1 MSTGW
6 FRMTIENVRNARIE
20 FRARD
25 DLIGTG
31 ILLRYPSWGR
41 DEIPGA
47 TKNVSKPCAC
57 KASANNSINLL
68 IPDVRSRGYGLTWT
82 IRIGVDATAIHQR
95 PPWALHLAKSATRR
109 SATISHDRFVSAKAR
124 ARAPMAIRAAGL
136 ASSRRIAAAIA
147 PGLSGGTVS
156 PTDAS
161 LTDGSRP
168 PRSVATTGTPHARYS
183 RSFSGEATARI
194 PPLFEAIPISAAAI
208 HCGTSS
214 RRTEPT
220 KP

>member
-57 KASANNSINLL
+57 NASPNNSINLL

-95 PPWALHLAKSATRR
+95 PPLALYLAKSATRR

-136 ASSRRIAAAIA
+136 ARSRRIAAAIGS
-147 PGLSGGTVS
+147 GLAGGAVLRAG
-156 PTDAS
+156 AS
-161 LTDGSRP
+161 DTDGSRP
-168 PRSVATTGTPHARYS
+168 PRAGAATGAPHARYT
-183 RSFSGEATARI
+183 RKFSG
-194 PPLFEAIPISAAAI
+194 
-208 HCGTSS
+208 GT
-214 RRTEPT
+214 TG
-220 KP
+220 

>member
-6 FRMTIENVRNARIE
+6 FRMTIENVRNARIA

-31 ILLRYPSWGR
+31 IPLRYPSWGR

-57 KASANNSINLL
+57 KASHKNSNNL
-68 IPDVRSRGYGLTWT
+68 IIPYVRSRGYGLTWT

-95 PPWALHLAKSATRR
+95 PPLALHLAKSATRR

-136 ASSRRIAAAIA
+136 ARSRRIAAALS
-147 PGLSGGTVS
+147 PGVSGGTGF
-156 PTDAS
+156 PTAWA
-161 LTDGSRP
+161 LKKGSRP
-168 PRSVATTGTPHARYS
+168 PPVGRASWGPPARKS
-183 RSFSGEATARI
+183 PKFRWGAEGPV
-194 PPLFEAIPISAAAI
+194 PP
-208 HCGTSS
+208 
-214 RRTEPT
+214 
-220 KP
+220 

>member
-1 MSTGW
+1 MSTRW

-57 KASANNSINLL
+57 NASPNSSINLL

-95 PPWALHLAKSATRR
+95 PPLALYLAKSATRR

-136 ASSRRIAAAIA
+136 ARCRRIGAAIFSGVWGGGGFPSAA
-147 PGLSGGTVS
+147 P
-156 PTDAS
+156 
-161 LTDGSRP
+161 LTDRARP
-168 PRSVATTGTPHARYS
+168 PRSGA
-183 RSFSGEATARI
+183 E
-194 PPLFEAIPISAAAI
+194 
-208 HCGTSS
+208 
-214 RRTEPT
+214 
-220 KP
+220 

>member
-6 FRMTIENVRNARIE
+6 FRMTIENVRNARIA

-31 ILLRYPSWGR
+31 IPLRYPSWGR

-57 KASANNSINLL
+57 NASPNSSINLL

-95 PPWALHLAKSATRR
+95 PPLALHLAKSATRR

-136 ASSRRIAAAIA
+136 ARSRRIGAGQD
-147 PGLSGGTVS
+147 PGLSRGAGS
-156 PTDAS
+156 PGRAARRRGARAS
-161 LTDGSRP
+161 Q
-168 PRSVATTGTPHARYS
+168 
-183 RSFSGEATARI
+183 
-194 PPLFEAIPISAAAI
+194 
-208 HCGTSS
+208 
-214 RRTEPT
+214 
-220 KP
+220 